1 MTRALVAVLMS
12 AVLAGAVAAEEVA
25 VPLRFDLAFVREA
38 LVAQI
43 FTEPGE
49 KATVWRDDTG
59 CGWLLLSQPAVDVV
73 GGRLRIVAH
82 GEAQVGTRLGG
93 ERCLTVLAWN
103 GFVEAFLM
111 PGLDTAAHAV
121 TFTVVDSNL
130 YDADHEKGL
139 ATGRL
144 WDLVKDHA
152 HPRLGTLRIDVSPPF
167 AEFRAWLPLVLPGS
181 AERIDRLL
189 ASLQLREPRAEADAI
204 VVTLALTVEPVAAP
218 PAPEAPLTQEEL
230 QRWDA
235 FLTFVTKAIARETSG
250 EIRRAVMD
258 VLIDGRHDVL
268 EALAP
273 EAPAGPDPVPGLFV
287 RAWEELAP
295 VLRSGARGLPAETT
309 LRYMS
314 FVAASDALAALVRLG
329 PTVGID
335 VSADGLRR

>member
-130 YDADHEKGL
+130 YDADPREGSRDGPALGPREGPRAPPPRNAPHRREPAVRGVPRVAAARSAGQRGADRPSAGL
-139 ATGRL
+139 A
-144 WDLVKDHA
+144 
-152 HPRLGTLRIDVSPPF
+152 
-167 AEFRAWLPLVLPGS
+167 
-181 AERIDRLL
+181 
-189 ASLQLREPRAEADAI
+189 
-204 VVTLALTVEPVAAP
+204 
-218 PAPEAPLTQEEL
+218 PA
-230 QRWDA
+230 
-235 FLTFVTKAIARETSG
+235 
-250 EIRRAVMD
+250 
-258 VLIDGRHDVL
+258 
-268 EALAP
+268 
-273 EAPAGPDPVPGLFV
+273 
-287 RAWEELAP
+287 
-295 VLRSGARGLPAETT
+295 ARGPY
-309 LRYMS
+309 RGGR
-314 FVAASDALAALVRLG
+314 DHG
-329 PTVGID
+329 D
-335 VSADGLRR
+335 VQLLRRRSWPPMGNP